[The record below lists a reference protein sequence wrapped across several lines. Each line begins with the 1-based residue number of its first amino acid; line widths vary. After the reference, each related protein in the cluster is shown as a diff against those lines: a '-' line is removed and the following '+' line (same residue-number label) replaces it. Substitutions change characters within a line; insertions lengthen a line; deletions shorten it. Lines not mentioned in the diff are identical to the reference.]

1 MGAGASS
8 VMGREG
14 EAEDHETGLGNLPE
28 SCVAAVLL
36 YLDPPEICRAAH
48 LSRTFRGAASADFVW
63 EAKLPENY
71 MYLVELA
78 SGGKSPGER
87 DRLCLKEVYAR
98 LCRPNPFDG
107 GNKSAHLL
115 LWKLFYTVAYLQHT
129 WWFEVDGEID
139 FYFPAGTYSLFFRL
153 HLGRASK
160 RLGRRIC
167 SSEHIHGWDIKPVQ
181 FQLSTSDGQ
190 NTISHCYLDEPGRWI
205 LYHAGVFVVENS
217 NISTKIQFSL
227 TQIDCTHTK
236 GGVCVDSVL
245 IYPKGFIP
253 KRSLFPTCKSV

>member
-1 MGAGASS
+1 M
-8 VMGREG
+8 
-14 EAEDHETGLGNLPE
+14 
-28 SCVAAVLL
+28 
-36 YLDPPEICRAAH
+36 
-48 LSRTFRGAASADFVW
+48 
-63 EAKLPENY
+63 
-71 MYLVELA
+71 
-78 SGGKSPGER
+78 
-87 DRLCLKEVYAR
+87 
-98 LCRPNPFDG
+98 
-107 GNKSAHLL
+107 
-115 LWKLFYTVAYLQHT
+115 
-129 WWFEVDGEID
+129 DGEID

-190 NTISHCYLDEPGRWI
+190 NTISHCFLDGPGRWI
-205 LYHAGVFVVENS
+205 LYHAGDFVVDNS

-245 IYPKGFIP
+245 IYPKGFIL
-253 KRSLFPTCKSV
+253 KRSLLPTCKSVQLVSE